1 MKNFDF
7 GDINLV
13 PKFFD
18 GVSRADLDTSVE
30 LGGRKFKLPAIPA
43 NMESVITEELCM
55 KLAENGYFY
64 IMHRFNIDQKE
75 FIKKMHSKNLIASIS
90 LGVKEADLKL
100 AEELVEEGLIPE
112 YLTID
117 IAHGHSLMMKNA
129 LEHYRKLFP
138 DTFIIAG
145 NIATKDAGLDLM
157 KWGADCV
164 KMGVGPGNVC
174 FVDGTKVLTDTGYKN
189 IEDIRIGE
197 KVLTHDGTYKEVINY
212 ISYIDNEEKIKIN
225 DIISTP
231 NHKYYV
237 VNKSQLNEITDDNYT
252 DYAYFLEA
260 SKLDKNIHML
270 VSIGVE
276 QTTNKKIK
284 FIEINNIEKI
294 NINTN
299 VNDLT
304 VKDNH
309 SYTVLSNN
317 NNIAVHNCTTYMET
331 GFGTRLMQASKI
343 KEISSLPIPII
354 ADGGISTPGAI
365 AKALVLGAHMCM
377 CGNIFSGYKDSP
389 GKWVTIDGK
398 HYKEYYGS
406 ASAYNT
412 GKNGRIEGT
421 KKLVE
426 YKDITLLERC
436 VQIEESLQS
445 AISYGGG
452 KNLKDLLRVKY
463 EFNK

>member
-75 FIKKMHSKNLIASIS
+75 FIKKMHNKNLIASIS
-90 LGVKEADLKL
+90 LGVKETDLKL

-138 DTFIIAG
+138 VTFIIAG

-164 KMGVGPGNVC
+164 KVGVAPG
-174 FVDGTKVLTDTGYKN
+174 FV
-189 IEDIRIGE
+189 
-197 KVLTHDGTYKEVINY
+197 
-212 ISYIDNEEKIKIN
+212 
-225 DIISTP
+225 
-231 NHKYYV
+231 
-237 VNKSQLNEITDDNYT
+237 
-252 DYAYFLEA
+252 
-260 SKLDKNIHML
+260 
-270 VSIGVE
+270 
-276 QTTNKKIK
+276 
-284 FIEINNIEKI
+284 
-294 NINTN
+294 
-299 VNDLT
+299 
-304 VKDNH
+304 
-309 SYTVLSNN
+309 
-317 NNIAVHNCTTYMET
+317 CTTYMES

-354 ADGGISTPGAI
+354 ADGGISMPGEI

-377 CGNIFSGYKDSP
+377 CGNLFSGYKDSP
-389 GKWVTIDGK
+389 GKWVTVDGK

-406 ASAYNT
+406 ASAHNT
-412 GKNGRIEGT
+412 GKKGRIEGT

-436 VQIEESLQS
+436 LQLEESLQS
-445 AISYGGG
+445 AISYAGG
-452 KNLKDLLRVKY
+452 KELKDLLTVKY